1 MASSGHLSRRIRYAR
16 IGEMGNRGSENMELV
31 DLSRVIYDGMPKIPI
46 LPEFHVQKFL
56 SPERAHPLNVTELSL
71 PCPAGTHVDAPIHIM
86 PNGKSIEQLPLDAF
100 VGMGAV
106 IGVKK
111 KGGEEVT
118 AKDLEGSGVA
128 VNRGDILML
137 HTGWDEK
144 FESPDYNL
152 HPYLSVDAAEWMVK
166 KGVKLFGIDCITV
179 DLPTPM
185 RPKGF
190 DFPVH
195 RTLLGNGVLI
205 AENVA
210 NLGKIVGKKSRIL
223 ALPLKVKG
231 SDAGHARIIAE
242 IFN

>member
-1 MASSGHLSRRIRYAR
+1 MTECLRFPCFPMCTCRNFSVSRR
-16 IGEMGNRGSENMELV
+16 
-31 DLSRVIYDGMPKIPI
+31 D
-46 LPEFHVQKFL
+46 
-56 SPERAHPLNVTELSL
+56 PLNVTELSL
-71 PCPAGTHVDAPIHIM
+71 PCHAGTHVDAPIHIV
-86 PNGKSIEQLPLDAF
+86 PNGKSIEELPLDAF
-100 VGMGAV
+100 VGAGAV

-118 AKDLEGSGVA
+118 ARDLEDSGVA

-144 FESPDYNL
+144 FESPDYNV

-166 KGVKLFGIDCITV
+166 KGIKMFGIDCITV
-179 DLPTPM
+179 DLPTPL

-195 RTLLGNGVLI
+195 RILLGNNVLI

-210 NLGKIVGKKSRIL
+210 NLGSIVGKRTRII
-223 ALPLKVKG
+223 ALPLRVKG
-231 SDAGHARIIAE
+231 SDAGHARIVAE
-242 IFN
+242 VLELTSCHSPNPSKVLLELASLRSMRTIG